1 MEKKIAL
8 VAPHIGTNYG
18 TLLQAFSLAKVI
30 NDLGY
35 KCEYISY
42 TPYYKKTLWE
52 RLCRKIKSF
61 FKNNRTVATSV
72 NEADDYSFWQK
83 PEFAE
88 IRKHADEFA
97 KTKIPYS
104 SIIYTP
110 KTISRCNKYYNKF
123 IVGSDQTWSME
134 RYFVEDTFNYLSFV
148 NKYGKKYSYAS
159 SLGTTRLTEQ
169 HRTILIKYLNDF
181 ALLSCREKKNSDSL
195 SELVGS
201 PVELVL
207 DPTMLFDKSFWLD
220 FSEKIELP
228 EKFVLA
234 YILGNKE
241 TVSEFAENIGK
252 KHGLPVYYI
261 LTHPYYINKKFILR
275 DLSIEQWVYAIA
287 NASFVV
293 TDSFHG
299 TLFSVNLNKQF
310 YSFSKRANNNSY
322 LNDNDR
328 ILDFLETV
336 RLTNRFVSDD
346 NQKQLYDD
354 TLIDYDVINTF
365 VASLRDKSMSFLE
378 KIMQS

>member
-30 NDLGY
+30 QDLGY

-52 RLCRKIKSF
+52 RFCRKIKPF
-61 FKNNRTVATSV
+61 FKNNRTGVTPD

-83 PEFAE
+83 PEFAD
-88 IRKHADEFA
+88 IRKYADEFA

-104 SIIYTP
+104 STIYTP
-110 KTISRCNKYYNKF
+110 KTISRCNKYYYKF

-134 RYFVEDTFNYLSFV
+134 RYFVEKGFNYLSFV
-148 NKYGKKYSYAS
+148 NKHGKKYSYAS
-159 SLGTTRLTEQ
+159 SLGTIRLTEQ

-181 ALLSCREKKNSDSL
+181 ALLSCREKNNCDSL

-201 PVELVL
+201 PVELVV
-207 DPTMLFDKSFWLD
+207 DPTMLFDKSFWLG
-220 FSEKIELP
+220 FSTKIELP
-228 EKFVLA
+228 EKYVLA
-234 YILGNKE
+234 YILGNKAN
-241 TVSEFAENIGK
+241 VSEFAANIGR
-252 KHGLPVYYI
+252 KHGIPVYYI
-261 LTHPYYINKKFILR
+261 LTRPDYLNKKFLLR
-275 DLSIEQWVYAIA
+275 DLSIEQWVYAIG

-310 YSFSKRANNNSY
+310 YSFSKRANNNSF